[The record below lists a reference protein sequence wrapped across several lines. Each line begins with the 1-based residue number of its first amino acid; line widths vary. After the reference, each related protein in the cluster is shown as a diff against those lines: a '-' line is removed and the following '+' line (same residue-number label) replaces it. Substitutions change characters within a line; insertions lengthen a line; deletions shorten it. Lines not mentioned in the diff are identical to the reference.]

1 MNTPLAWPVTFKN
14 NIIYVLDE
22 TELPTEEKY
31 IEVKTLDDALR
42 VLGQMK
48 TRAFGQVLLFF
59 YTCAISNKID
69 EIAQEFLRTRP
80 TFDFFLLS
88 RILKEVFEKT
98 NDIKSAV
105 DILLDNFEKKRRNR
119 VKKLASILPDYSK
132 ILTICNVSGELVY
145 LYEALRDIGKEAIFY
160 VSETRPYLQG
170 TRLTFWE
177 LNRNNIPAKL
187 ICDNQ
192 SAIIM
197 EKKLVN
203 CVITGSDRSTIKG
216 DIINKIGTYP
226 LAVLANYYN
235 IPFYSLVQYPSD
247 IDVNE
252 IVIEERPKEEIFMFI
267 NNNYLYAHL
276 DAIYLSFDITP
287 SELITGRI
295 DMEGNLR

>member
-170 TRLTFWE
+170 SRLTFWE

-247 IDVNE
+247 IDVDE
-252 IVIEERPKEEIFMFI
+252 IVIEERSKEEIFMFI

>member
-88 RILKEVFEKT
+88 RILKEVFRKT
-98 NDIKSAV
+98 NHIKSAV

-247 IDVNE
+247 IDVND

-267 NNNYLYAHL
+267 NNNYLYANL